1 MVKPTNM
8 AEEWTGLSTDTKPA
22 TAYQGSIFV
31 EVDTGKVYFY
41 NEASSAWVEQFS
53 FQS

>member
-31 EVDTGKVYFY
+31 EVDTGKVYLY
-41 NEASSAWVEQFS
+41 NEESGNWVYQFS
-53 FQS
+53 LKA

>member
-31 EVDTGKVYFY
+31 EVDTGDVYFY
-41 NEASSAWVEQFS
+41 DADGAQWVKQFS
-53 FQS
+53 FQE